1 MDKENVEFEYMVA
14 CIQEVTQRLE
24 KDNVRLRAMTGVT
37 ETKIKEVG
45 ELAEASRK
53 TQTKKRDEAK
63 DEKYEL

>member
-1 MDKENVEFEYMVA
+1 
-14 CIQEVTQRLE
+14 
-24 KDNVRLRAMTGVT
+24 MTGVT